1 MTHRFRSA
9 LAACGLSLTF
19 LVSTAAL
26 GPVLA
31 GVAPGQARAA
41 DTAASA
47 AALPPNSI
55 TINASGQVNV
65 APDMAIV
72 TVGAQAIRPSAAAAQ
87 AAVNAIIAAAL
98 KNLRALRI
106 NDRRIQTATISL
118 QPRYDNNSNLTGYQ
132 ANQTLAVTAN
142 SLSEVGPIVDAG
154 VSAGAN
160 NGVSVSYGLKD
171 ENNARLAAL
180 RQAIVSGR
188 ARAEAAA
195 AALGHSL
202 RNAHVQFTEN
212 SQSVPRPVVELG
224 AQAARSADSGST
236 QSFGGTLTV
245 RDDITLTYTF

>member
-1 MTHRFRSA
+1 MTHRFRST
-9 LAACGLSLTF
+9 LAACGLTVLLAT
-19 LVSTAAL
+19 AL

-31 GVAPGQARAA
+31 GAAAGQARAA
-41 DTAASA
+41 DTAASAA

-72 TVGAQAIRPSAAAAQ
+72 TVGAQAMRPSAAAAQ
-87 AAVNAIIAAAL
+87 AAVNAVIAAAL

-106 NDRRIQTATISL
+106 NDRRIQSATISL

-132 ANQTLAVTAN
+132 ANQTLAITAN
-142 SLSEVGPIVDAG
+142 SLTEVGPIVDAG

-160 NGVSVSYGLKD
+160 NSVSVSYGLKD
-171 ENNARLAAL
+171 ENSARLAAL
-180 RQAIVSGR
+180 RQAIASGR

-212 SQSVPRPVVELG
+212 SQSVPRPVVDLG
-224 AQAARSADSGST
+224 AMAAKSADSIST
-236 QSFGGTLTV
+236 QAFGGTLTV
-245 RDDITLTYTF
+245 RDDITLTYSF